1 MKIVLIVLFI
11 FFSRDILSRNI
22 GETEITADEGI
33 EVFQEEKYYLLKK
46 NVKIISDSFNLTADE
61 TKIFFDQDLYDIIEI
76 SAYVKAK
83 LSSDLYK
90 INASGDHINFIIKS
104 EEINISGLN
113 SKLKTN
119 EIDMFSNGNINV
131 NNING
136 HFRLEGNESTL
147 NSENIFI
154 KGNNINGKFLTID
167 NEKQIVFLNVSDEN
181 ISLIDNNNTKMFANK
196 INYNKETSI
205 IELQHNVK
213 IIRDGETITGDYGTL
228 NMETNS
234 YKVNSNN
241 DKKVKIIISN
251 KDE

>member
-1 MKIVLIVLFI
+1 
-11 FFSRDILSRNI
+11 
-22 GETEITADEGI
+22 
-33 EVFQEEKYYLLKK
+33 
-46 NVKIISDSFNLTADE
+46 
-61 TKIFFDQDLYDIIEI
+61 
-76 SAYVKAK
+76 
-83 LSSDLYK
+83 
-90 INASGDHINFIIKS
+90 
-104 EEINISGLN
+104 
-113 SKLKTN
+113 
-119 EIDMFSNGNINV
+119 MFSNGNINV

-205 IELQHNVK
+205 IELENNVK